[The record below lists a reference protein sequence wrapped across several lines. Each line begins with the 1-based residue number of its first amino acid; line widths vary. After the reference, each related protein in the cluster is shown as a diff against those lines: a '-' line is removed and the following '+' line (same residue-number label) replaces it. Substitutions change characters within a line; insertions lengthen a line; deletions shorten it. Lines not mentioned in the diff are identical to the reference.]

1 MGELSYER
9 APALLISFIIFIAVA
24 LSYVCI
30 YAYSLTGSDLLKP
43 VVEYFYIIFSKKDGN
58 PDEYKI
64 IGYKVF
70 HFCIFLFGFFI
81 AGFAVICTML
91 GGTGAFDA
99 NVMSYLSTYYFTI
112 VLFTFVLLQMNPYFI
127 NIFENTFGYLFL
139 QFFRKENMSVI
150 NLVKFDLDLSG
161 NIISPESYPST
172 DKDFLITLM
181 DILKKDTWLTQI
193 NENTKKCLYAKHFVG
208 HFVWVYF
215 ACLICTFT
223 IIKTMAYNA

>member
-24 LSYVCI
+24 LSYVPL
-30 YAYSLTGSDLLKP
+30 YMFNGAFDFTNMVK
-43 VVEYFYIIFSKKDGN
+43 YFYVYFSKNTND
-58 PDEYKI
+58 DECKI
-64 IGYKVF
+64 IGYKAI

-81 AGFAVICTML
+81 AGFAVICIML
-91 GGTGAFDA
+91 GGPSAFNA
-99 NVMSYLSTYYFTI
+99 TVMGYLSTYYFTI

-139 QFFRKENMSVI
+139 KAFNGWSDFFKYF
-150 NLVKFDLDLSG
+150 NLFDLNQLGKS
-161 NIISPESYPST
+161 IQPTTAEPYVST
-172 DKDFLITLM
+172 DKDFLITVL
-181 DILKKDTWLTQI
+181 DILKPPEFITITDEI
-193 NENTKKCLYAKHFVG
+193 KKCLYAKHFVG

>member
-9 APALLISFIIFIAVA
+9 APALLISIIIFIAVA
-24 LSYVCI
+24 LSYVVLYFCKGLNLTPVVQTI
-30 YAYSLTGSDLLKP
+30 YAYCFPNKVNND
-43 VVEYFYIIFSKKDGN
+43 
-58 PDEYKI
+58 DECKI
-64 IGYKVF
+64 IGYKAI
-70 HFCIFLFGFFI
+70 HFCVLLFGFFI

-91 GGTGAFDA
+91 GGSFDTTI
-99 NVMSYLSTYYFTI
+99 MSYLSTYYFTI

-139 QFFRKENMSVI
+139 QFFRKENMSGI

-181 DILKKDTWLTQI
+181 DILKEDTWLTQK
-193 NENTKKCLYAKHFVG
+193 NKNTKKCLYAKHFVG

>member
-1 MGELSYER
+1 MDELSYER

-24 LSYVCI
+24 LSYVPLFMF
-30 YAYSLTGSDLLKP
+30 SGTFDFTP
-43 VVEYFYIIFSKKDGN
+43 VVKSVYAIFSKNTNDE
-58 PDEYKI
+58 EYKI
-64 IGYKVF
+64 IGYKAF
-70 HFCIFLFGFFI
+70 HFCFLLFGFFI
-81 AGFAVICTML
+81 AGFAAICIML
-91 GGTGAFDA
+91 GGNSAFDA

-139 QFFRKENMSVI
+139 KAFSGWSFKFL
-150 NLVKFDLDLSG
+150 NLFDLELDLDI
-161 NIISPESYPST
+161 NPINVEPYAST
-172 DKDFLITLM
+172 NKDFLITVL
-181 DILKKDTWLTQI
+181 DILKPPTILKDEI
-193 NENTKKCLYAKHFVG
+193 KKCLYAKHFVG